1 MTTRKDIKKLLKPS
15 NNSSLWRLITDN
27 HFDLLH
33 KNVRENQRSNHERE
47 NQRHMQLWAIN
58 IVYHLNVFNKKANH
72 EMCYKMKFQ
81 IGFLSVNI
89 LVVYIL

>member
-47 NQRHMQLWAIN
+47 NQRHVQLWAHDTERRQIKQK
-58 IVYHLNVFNKKANH
+58 HEKTKKD
-72 EMCYKMKFQ
+72 
-81 IGFLSVNI
+81 
-89 LVVYIL
+89 